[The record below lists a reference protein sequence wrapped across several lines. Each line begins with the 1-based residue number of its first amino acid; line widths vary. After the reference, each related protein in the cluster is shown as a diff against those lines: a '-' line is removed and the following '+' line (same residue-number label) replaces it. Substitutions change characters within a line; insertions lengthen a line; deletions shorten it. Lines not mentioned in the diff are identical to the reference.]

1 MDELIIQKKDDKKL
15 IILLESNK
23 IVEYYEITDKTQSKI
38 GNIYIGIITSV
49 HPKTNTIFVD
59 IGLSKQ
65 AFLEL
70 KSLDKKYKKGDKIL
84 VKVKKD
90 ETDTKGAKLTS
101 NVNCKDFDLPDFEKI
116 KKPRII
122 YLSNSLEEKILKD
135 FKGKVYKDNEDYISK
150 FGLETELEKVQ
161 NTKIWLK
168 SGGFIVIEKTEALTA
183 IDVNS
188 GKTTGKRQDKK
199 EDVVFKV
206 NKEAAVEVMRQL
218 RLKNIGGIII
228 IDFINMEKKEHEE
241 EILEIIDK
249 EKSKD
254 HTKIANCGFTKLGL
268 FEITRQKK
276 LAI

>member
-15 IILLESNK
+15 IIVLESNK
-23 IVEYYEITDKTQSKI
+23 IVEYYEITEKTQSQI
-38 GNIYIGIITSV
+38 GNIYIGIIMSV

-70 KSLDKKYKKGDKIL
+70 KSLDKKYKKGDRIL

-122 YLSNSLEEKILKD
+122 QLSNSLEEKILKD
-135 FKGKVYKDNEDYISK
+135 FKGKIYKDSEDYIAK

-188 GKTTGKRQDKK
+188 GKTTGKKQDKK

-206 NKEAAVEVMRQL
+206 NKEAAIEVMRQI
-218 RLKNIGGIII
+218 RLKNIGGIVV
-228 IDFINMEKKEHEE
+228 IDFINMESMEHRK
-241 EILEIIDK
+241 EILRIMNNEKAKDRAEIAVYD
-249 EKSKD
+249 
-254 HTKIANCGFTKLGL
+254 FTKLGL
-268 FEITRQKK
+268 VELTRKK
-276 LAI
+276 IW